1 MRLLHEVKGRG
12 HAFCVTLLRILGH
25 PGRSKQM
32 GVNGNAFPGRR
43 VVITGLGAVSAIG
56 IGRNAYWES
65 LKQGRSGIKKIS
77 SFDTRSYPCDVA
89 AEISD
94 FDPADFMGTQQA
106 RRIDRFAQL
115 AVAAAKLGIEDAR
128 LELTPANQ
136 TSVGMI
142 LGTSLGTLCYLEQQ
156 LAILHEK
163 GLNRINPFFPTSV
176 IPSSAATQVM
186 LELKIKGPCKTITTA
201 CASSTWSIGEAF
213 EAIKFGKSDIMLAGG
228 AEAPITPSVLASLG
242 ALQLLAQP
250 NGCPTSSYRPFC
262 KDAAGFVL
270 GEGAG
275 ILVLEELAY
284 ALRRGARIYAEISGF
299 GSTTDAFHV
308 MAFDPSFERPV
319 AAIHAALAQAE
330 VRPGDLGYINPHGIA
345 IPDSDH
351 GEATILKLA
360 LGEAAI
366 QIPLSATKPMTGHT
380 LGACGALEMI
390 GCCLMMEN
398 EFLHPTINYT
408 EPDPACD
415 LDFIP
420 NQGRPEKVDTMMSVS
435 FGFGGYNAACVLRAF
450 DGV

>member
-1 MRLLHEVKGRG
+1 M
-12 HAFCVTLLRILGH
+12 C
-25 PGRSKQM
+25 M
-32 GVNGNAFPGRR
+32 NCNAPNGRR

-56 IGRNAYWES
+56 VGRDAYWES
-65 LKQGRSGIKKIS
+65 LKEGRSGIKKIS
-77 SFDTRSYPCDVA
+77 SFDTTSYPCDVA
-89 AEISD
+89 GEITD
-94 FDPADFMGTQQA
+94 FDPADFMTTQQA

-115 AVAAAKLGIEDAR
+115 AIAAAKLSIADAR
-128 LELTPANQ
+128 LEITPANQ
-136 TSVGMI
+136 SSVGMI

-156 LAILHEK
+156 LELLNEK
-163 GLNRINPFFPTSV
+163 GLKRINPFFPTSV

-186 LELKIKGPCKTITTA
+186 LELKIKGTCKTLSTA

-213 EAIKFGKSDIMLAGG
+213 EAIKFGKSDVMLAGG
-228 AEAPITPSVLASLG
+228 SEAPITPSVLASLG
-242 ALQLLAQP
+242 SLQLLAQP
-250 NGCPTSSYRPFC
+250 ESSPTSCYRPFC

-275 ILVLEELAY
+275 ILVLEELEH
-284 ALRRGARIYAEISGF
+284 ALQRDARIYAEIGGF
-299 GSTTDAFHV
+299 GSTTDAYHV
-308 MAFDPSFERPV
+308 MAFEPSFERPV

-330 VRPGDLGYINPHGIA
+330 VRPTELGYINPHGIA

-360 LGEAAI
+360 LGEAAF
-366 QIPLSATKPMTGHT
+366 QIPVSATKPMTGHT
-380 LGACGALEMI
+380 LGACGALELI

-408 EPDPACD
+408 EPDPICD

-420 NQGRPEKVDTMMSVS
+420 NQGRSSKVDAMMSVS

>member
-1 MRLLHEVKGRG
+1 M
-12 HAFCVTLLRILGH
+12 C
-25 PGRSKQM
+25 M
-32 GVNGNAFPGRR
+32 NCNAPNGRR

-56 IGRNAYWES
+56 VGRDAYWES
-65 LKQGRSGIKKIS
+65 LKAGRSGIKKIS
-77 SFDTRSYPCDVA
+77 SFDTTSYPCDVA
-89 AEISD
+89 GEITD
-94 FDPADFMGTQQA
+94 FDPADFMTTQQA

-115 AVAAAKLGIEDAR
+115 AIAAAKLSIDDAE
-128 LELTPANQ
+128 LEITPANQ
-136 TSVGMI
+136 SSVGMI

-156 LAILHEK
+156 LALFNEK
-163 GLNRINPFFPTSV
+163 GLKRINPFFPTSV

-186 LELKIKGPCKTITTA
+186 LELKINGTCKTITTA

-213 EAIKFGKSDIMLAGG
+213 EAIKFGKSDVMLAGG
-228 AEAPITPSVLASLG
+228 SEAPITPSVLASLG
-242 ALQLLAQP
+242 SLQLLAQP
-250 NGCPTSSYRPFC
+250 ESSPTSCYRPFC

-275 ILVLEELAY
+275 ILVLEELAH
-284 ALRRGARIYAEISGF
+284 ALRRGAPIYAEIGGF
-299 GSTTDAFHV
+299 GSTTDAYHV
-308 MAFDPSFERPV
+308 MAFEPSFARPV
-319 AAIHAALAQAE
+319 AAIQAALAQAE
-330 VRPGDLGYINPHGIA
+330 VRPSDLGYINPHGIA

-360 LGEAAI
+360 LGEAAF
-366 QIPLSATKPMTGHT
+366 QIPVSATKPMTGHT
-380 LGACGALEMI
+380 LGACGALELI

-408 EPDPACD
+408 EPDPICD

-420 NQGRPEKVDTMMSVS
+420 NQGRSSKVDAMMSVS

>member
-1 MRLLHEVKGRG
+1 MPF
-12 HAFCVTLLRILGH
+12 AFRAV
-25 PGRSKQM
+25 
-32 GVNGNAFPGRR
+32 AFPYMQLNANHKEPNSKRCVKRR

-56 IGRNAYWES
+56 IGRDAYWES
-65 LKQGRSGIKKIS
+65 LKEGRSGIKKIS
-77 SFDTRSYPCDVA
+77 SFDTTSYPCNVA

-94 FDPADFMGTQQA
+94 FDPADFMGVQQA

-115 AVAAAKLGIEDAR
+115 AIAAAKLGIADAA
-128 LELTPANQ
+128 LELTPENQ
-136 TSVGMI
+136 SSVGMI

-156 LAILHEK
+156 LAILNEK
-163 GLNRINPFFPTSV
+163 GLKRINPFFPTSV
-176 IPSSAATQVM
+176 IPSSAATQIM
-186 LELKIKGPCKTITTA
+186 LELKITGACKTITTA

-213 EAIKFGKSDIMLAGG
+213 EAIKFGKSDVMLAGG
-228 AEAPITPSVLASLG
+228 AEAPITPSVVASLG
-242 ALQLLAQP
+242 AMQLLAQP
-250 NGCPTSSYRPFC
+250 NGCPAASYRPFC

-275 ILVLEELAY
+275 ILILEELEH
-284 ALRRGARIYAEISGF
+284 ALRRGARIYAEICGF

-308 MAFDPSFERPV
+308 MAFNPSFERPV

-345 IPDSDH
+345 IPESDH
-351 GEATILKLA
+351 GEAMILKLA

-366 QIPLSATKPMTGHT
+366 QIPVSATKPMTGHT

-420 NQGRPEKVDTMMSVS
+420 NRGRPGKVDTMMSVS
-435 FGFGGYNAACVLRAF
+435 YGFGGYNAACVLRAF

>member
-1 MRLLHEVKGRG
+1 M
-12 HAFCVTLLRILGH
+12 C
-25 PGRSKQM
+25 M
-32 GVNGNAFPGRR
+32 NCNAPAGRR

-56 IGRNAYWES
+56 VGRDAYWES
-65 LKQGRSGIKKIS
+65 LKEGRSGIKKIS
-77 SFDTRSYPCDVA
+77 SFDTTSYPCDVA
-89 AEISD
+89 GEITD
-94 FDPADFMGTQQA
+94 FDPADFMATQQA

-115 AVAAAKLGIEDAR
+115 AIAAAKLSIADAE
-128 LELTPANQ
+128 LEITPANQ
-136 TSVGMI
+136 SSVGMI

-156 LAILHEK
+156 LALLNEK
-163 GLNRINPFFPTSV
+163 GLKRINPFFPTSV

-186 LELKIKGPCKTITTA
+186 LELKINGTCKTITTA

-213 EAIKFGKSDIMLAGG
+213 EAIKYGKSDVMLAGG
-228 AEAPITPSVLASLG
+228 SEAPITPSVLASLG
-242 ALQLLAQP
+242 SLQLLAQP
-250 NGCPTSSYRPFC
+250 ESSPTSCYRPFC

-275 ILVLEELAY
+275 ILVLEELQH
-284 ALRRGARIYAEISGF
+284 ALRRGAPIYAEIGGF
-299 GSTTDAFHV
+299 GSTTDAYHV
-308 MAFDPSFERPV
+308 MAFEPSFERPV

-330 VRPGDLGYINPHGIA
+330 VRPSDLGYINPHGIA

-351 GEATILKLA
+351 GEAAILKLA
-360 LGEAAI
+360 LGEAAF
-366 QIPLSATKPMTGHT
+366 QIPVSATKPMTGHT
-380 LGACGALEMI
+380 LGACGALELI

-408 EPDPACD
+408 EPDPICD

-420 NQGRPEKVDTMMSVS
+420 NQGRSSKVDAMMSVS

>member
-1 MRLLHEVKGRG
+1 M
-12 HAFCVTLLRILGH
+12 C
-25 PGRSKQM
+25 M
-32 GVNGNAFPGRR
+32 NCNAPNGRR

-56 IGRNAYWES
+56 VGRDAYWES
-65 LKQGRSGIKKIS
+65 LKEGRSGIKKIS
-77 SFDTRSYPCDVA
+77 SFDTTSYPCDVA
-89 AEISD
+89 GEITD
-94 FDPADFMGTQQA
+94 FDPADFMTTQQA

-115 AVAAAKLGIEDAR
+115 AIAAAKLSIADAG
-128 LELTPANQ
+128 LEITPANQ
-136 TSVGMI
+136 SSVGMI

-156 LAILHEK
+156 LALLNEK
-163 GLNRINPFFPTSV
+163 GVKRINPFFPTSV

-186 LELKIKGPCKTITTA
+186 LELKIKGTCKTISTA

-213 EAIKFGKSDIMLAGG
+213 EAIKYGKSDVMLAGG
-228 AEAPITPSVLASLG
+228 SEAPITPSVLASLG
-242 ALQLLAQP
+242 SLQLLAQP
-250 NGCPTSSYRPFC
+250 ESSPTSCYRPFC

-275 ILVLEELAY
+275 ILVLEELAH
-284 ALRRGARIYAEISGF
+284 ALQRDARIYAEIGGF
-299 GSTTDAFHV
+299 GSTTDAYHV
-308 MAFDPSFERPV
+308 MAFEPSFERPV

-330 VRPGDLGYINPHGIA
+330 VRPTDLGYINPHGIA

-360 LGEAAI
+360 LGEAAF
-366 QIPLSATKPMTGHT
+366 QIPVSATKPMTGHT
-380 LGACGALEMI
+380 LGACGALELI

-408 EPDPACD
+408 EPDPICD

-420 NQGRPEKVDTMMSVS
+420 NQGRSSKVDAMMSVS

>member
-1 MRLLHEVKGRG
+1 M
-12 HAFCVTLLRILGH
+12 C
-25 PGRSKQM
+25 M
-32 GVNGNAFPGRR
+32 NCNAPNGRR

-56 IGRNAYWES
+56 VGRDAYWES
-65 LKQGRSGIKKIS
+65 LKEGRSGIKKIS
-77 SFDTRSYPCDVA
+77 SFDTTSYPCDVA
-89 AEISD
+89 GEITD
-94 FDPADFMGTQQA
+94 FDPADFMTTQQA

-115 AVAAAKLGIEDAR
+115 AIAAAKLSIADAG
-128 LELTPANQ
+128 LEITPANQ
-136 TSVGMI
+136 SSVGMI

-156 LAILHEK
+156 LALLNEK
-163 GLNRINPFFPTSV
+163 GLKRINPFFPTSV

-186 LELKIKGPCKTITTA
+186 LELKIKGTCKTLSTA

-213 EAIKFGKSDIMLAGG
+213 EAIKFGKSDVMLAGG
-228 AEAPITPSVLASLG
+228 SEAPITPSVLASLG
-242 ALQLLAQP
+242 SLQLLAQP
-250 NGCPTSSYRPFC
+250 ESSPTSCYRPFC

-275 ILVLEELAY
+275 ILVLEELAH
-284 ALRRGARIYAEISGF
+284 ALQRDARIYAEIGGF
-299 GSTTDAFHV
+299 GSTTDAYHV
-308 MAFDPSFERPV
+308 MAFEPSFERPV

-330 VRPGDLGYINPHGIA
+330 VRPSDLGYINPHGIA

-360 LGEAAI
+360 LGEAAF
-366 QIPLSATKPMTGHT
+366 QIPVSATKPMTGHT
-380 LGACGALEMI
+380 LGACGALELI

-408 EPDPACD
+408 EPDPICD

-420 NQGRPEKVDTMMSVS
+420 NQGRSSKVDAMMSVS

>member
-1 MRLLHEVKGRG
+1 
-12 HAFCVTLLRILGH
+12 
-25 PGRSKQM
+25 M
-32 GVNGNAFPGRR
+32 GPNCNAPSRRR

-56 IGRNAYWES
+56 IGRDAYWES

-77 SFDTRSYPCDVA
+77 SFDTTSYPCDIA
-89 AEISD
+89 AAISN
-94 FDPADFMGTQQA
+94 FDPADFMTIQQS

-115 AVAAAKLGIEDAR
+115 AIAAAKLSVDDA
-128 LELTPANQ
+128 ELDLTTANQ
-136 TSVGMI
+136 TSVGLI
-142 LGTSLGTLCYLEQQ
+142 LGTSLGTLGFAEQQ
-156 LAILHEK
+156 FAILMEK
-163 GLNRINPFFPTSV
+163 GLKRINPFFPTSV

-186 LELKIKGPCKTITTA
+186 LELKIKGTCKTITTA

-213 EAIKFGKSDIMLAGG
+213 ESIKFAKADVMLAGG
-228 AEAPITPSVLASLG
+228 AEAPITPSVVASLG
-242 ALQLLAQP
+242 AMQLLAQP

-275 ILVLEELAY
+275 ILVLEEMQH
-284 ALRRGARIYAEISGF
+284 ALERDAHIYAEIAGF
-299 GSTTDAFHV
+299 ASTTDAYHI

-319 AAIHAALAQAE
+319 AAIHEALAQAE
-330 VRPGDLGYINPHGIA
+330 VSPGELGYINPHGIA

-351 GEATILKLA
+351 GEATIIKLA

-408 EPDPACD
+408 EPDPLCD

-420 NQGRPEKVDTMMSVS
+420 NQGRTEKVDTMMSVS

>member
-1 MRLLHEVKGRG
+1 
-12 HAFCVTLLRILGH
+12 
-25 PGRSKQM
+25 
-32 GVNGNAFPGRR
+32 
-43 VVITGLGAVSAIG
+43 VITGLGAVSAIG
-56 IGRNAYWES
+56 VGRDAYWES
-65 LKQGRSGIKKIS
+65 LKEGRSGIKKIS
-77 SFDTRSYPCDVA
+77 SFDTTSYPCNVA
-89 AEISD
+89 GEITD
-94 FDPADFMGTQQA
+94 FDPADFMTTQQA

-115 AVAAAKLGIEDAR
+115 AIAAAKLSIADAE
-128 LELTPANQ
+128 LEITPANQ
-136 TSVGMI
+136 SSVGMI

-156 LAILHEK
+156 LALLNEK

-186 LELKIKGPCKTITTA
+186 LELKIKGTCKTITTA

-213 EAIKFGKSDIMLAGG
+213 EAIKFGKSDVMLAGG
-228 AEAPITPSVLASLG
+228 SEAPITPSVLASLG
-242 ALQLLAQP
+242 SLQLLAQP
-250 NGCPTSSYRPFC
+250 EGSPTTCYRPFC

-275 ILVLEELAY
+275 ILVLEELAH
-284 ALRRGARIYAEISGF
+284 ALQRGARIYAEIGGF
-299 GSTTDAFHV
+299 GSTTDAYHV
-308 MAFDPSFERPV
+308 MAFEPSFERPV

-330 VRPGDLGYINPHGIA
+330 VRPTDLGYINPHGIA

-360 LGEAAI
+360 LGEAAL
-366 QIPLSATKPMTGHT
+366 QIPVSATKPMTGHT
-380 LGACGALEMI
+380 LGACGALELI

-408 EPDPACD
+408 EPDPICD

-420 NQGRPEKVDTMMSVS
+420 NQGRSSKVDTMMSVS

>member
-1 MRLLHEVKGRG
+1 M
-12 HAFCVTLLRILGH
+12 C
-25 PGRSKQM
+25 M
-32 GVNGNAFPGRR
+32 NCNAPNGRR

-56 IGRNAYWES
+56 VGRDAYWES
-65 LKQGRSGIKKIS
+65 LKEGRSGIKKIS
-77 SFDTRSYPCDVA
+77 SFDTTSYPCDVA
-89 AEISD
+89 GEITD
-94 FDPADFMGTQQA
+94 FDPADFMTTQQA

-115 AVAAAKLGIEDAR
+115 AIAAAKLSIADAG
-128 LELTPANQ
+128 LEITPANQ
-136 TSVGMI
+136 SSVGMI

-156 LAILHEK
+156 LALLNEK
-163 GLNRINPFFPTSV
+163 GVKRINPFFPTSV

-186 LELKIKGPCKTITTA
+186 LELKIKGTCKTLSTA

-213 EAIKFGKSDIMLAGG
+213 EAIKFGKSDVMLAGG
-228 AEAPITPSVLASLG
+228 SEAPITPSVLASLG
-242 ALQLLAQP
+242 SLQLLAQP
-250 NGCPTSSYRPFC
+250 ESSPTSCFRPFC

-275 ILVLEELAY
+275 ILVLEELAH
-284 ALRRGARIYAEISGF
+284 ALQRDARIYAEIGGF
-299 GSTTDAFHV
+299 GSTTDAYHV
-308 MAFDPSFERPV
+308 MAFEPSFERPV

-330 VRPGDLGYINPHGIA
+330 VRPTDLGYINPHGIA

-360 LGEAAI
+360 LGEAAF
-366 QIPLSATKPMTGHT
+366 QIPVSATKPMTGHT
-380 LGACGALEMI
+380 LGACGALELI

-408 EPDPACD
+408 EPDPICD

-420 NQGRPEKVDTMMSVS
+420 NQGRSSKVDAMMSVS

>member
-1 MRLLHEVKGRG
+1 MSPTCNPLVR
-12 HAFCVTLLRILGH
+12 
-25 PGRSKQM
+25 
-32 GVNGNAFPGRR
+32 RR

-56 IGRNAYWES
+56 IGRDAYWES
-65 LKQGRSGIKKIS
+65 LKRGRSGIKKIS
-77 SFDTRSYPCDVA
+77 SFDTTSYPCDVA

-94 FDPADFMGTQQA
+94 FDPADFMSTQQS

-115 AVAAAKLGIEDAR
+115 AIAAAKLSIADAA
-128 LELTPANQ
+128 LDLSSADQ
-136 TSVGMI
+136 CSVGMI

-156 LAILHEK
+156 LGILNEK
-163 GLNRINPFFPTSV
+163 GLKRINPFFPTSV

-186 LELKIKGPCKTITTA
+186 LELKIKGACKTLTTA

-213 EAIKFGKSDIMLAGG
+213 ESIKFGKADVMLAGG
-228 AEAPITPSVLASLG
+228 AEAPITPSVVASLG
-242 ALQLLAQP
+242 ALRLLAQP
-250 NGCPTSSYRPFC
+250 NDCPTSAYRPFC

-275 ILVLEELAY
+275 ILVMEELQH
-284 ALRRGARIYAEISGF
+284 ALDRGARIYGEIGGF
-299 GSTTDAFHV
+299 GSTTDAYHI
-308 MAFDPSFERPV
+308 MGFDPSFERPV
-319 AAIHAALAQAE
+319 AAIHAALAEAG
-330 VRPGDLGYINPHGIA
+330 VSPGELGYINPHGIA
-345 IPDSDH
+345 IPESDH
-351 GEATILKLA
+351 GEAAIIKLA

-366 QIPLSATKPMTGHT
+366 QIPVSATKPMTGHT

-408 EPDPACD
+408 EPDPLCD

-420 NQGRPEKVDTMMSVS
+420 NRGRPEKVDTMMSVS

>member
-1 MRLLHEVKGRG
+1 M
-12 HAFCVTLLRILGH
+12 C
-25 PGRSKQM
+25 M
-32 GVNGNAFPGRR
+32 NCNAPNGRR

-56 IGRNAYWES
+56 VGRDAYWES
-65 LKQGRSGIKKIS
+65 LKEGRSGIKKIS
-77 SFDTRSYPCDVA
+77 SFDTTSYPCDVA
-89 AEISD
+89 GEITD
-94 FDPADFMGTQQA
+94 FDPADFMTTQQA

-115 AVAAAKLGIEDAR
+115 AIAAAKLSIADAR
-128 LELTPANQ
+128 LEITPANQ
-136 TSVGMI
+136 SSVGMI

-156 LAILHEK
+156 LALLNEK
-163 GLNRINPFFPTSV
+163 GLKRINPFFPTSV

-186 LELKIKGPCKTITTA
+186 LELKIKGTCKTLSTA

-213 EAIKFGKSDIMLAGG
+213 EAIKFGKSDVMLAGG
-228 AEAPITPSVLASLG
+228 SEAPITPSVLASLG
-242 ALQLLAQP
+242 SLQLLAQP
-250 NGCPTSSYRPFC
+250 ESSPTSCYRPFC

-275 ILVLEELAY
+275 ILVLEELEH
-284 ALRRGARIYAEISGF
+284 ALQRDARIYAEIGGF
-299 GSTTDAFHV
+299 GSTTDAYHV
-308 MAFDPSFERPV
+308 MAFEPSFERPV

-330 VRPGDLGYINPHGIA
+330 VRPTELGYINPHGIA

-360 LGEAAI
+360 LGEAAF
-366 QIPLSATKPMTGHT
+366 QIPVSATKPMTGHT
-380 LGACGALEMI
+380 LGACGALELI

-408 EPDPACD
+408 EPDPICD

-420 NQGRPEKVDTMMSVS
+420 NQGRSSKVDAMMSVS

>member
-1 MRLLHEVKGRG
+1 MCLN
-12 HAFCVTLLRILGH
+12 C
-25 PGRSKQM
+25 
-32 GVNGNAFPGRR
+32 NAPAGRR
-43 VVITGLGAVSAIG
+43 VVVTGLGAVSAVG
-56 IGRNAYWES
+56 IGRDDYWES
-65 LKQGRSGIKKIS
+65 LKAGRSGIKKIS
-77 SFDTRSYPCDVA
+77 SFDTTSYPCDVA

-94 FDPADFMGTQQA
+94 FDPADFMSTQQA

-115 AVAAAKLGIEDAR
+115 AIAAAKLGVEDAD
-128 LELTPANQ
+128 LDITPANQ
-136 TSVGMI
+136 ASVGMI

-156 LAILHEK
+156 LGLLNEK
-163 GLNRINPFFPTSV
+163 GLKRINPFFPTSV

-186 LELKIKGPCKTITTA
+186 MELKIRGACKTVTTA

-213 EAIKFGKSDIMLAGG
+213 EAIKYGTSDVMLAGG

-242 ALQLLAQP
+242 SLQLLAQP
-250 NGCPTSSYRPFC
+250 EGSPTSSYRPFC

-275 ILVLEELAY
+275 ILVLEELEH
-284 ALRRGARIYAEISGF
+284 ALRRGARIYAEIGGF

-308 MAFDPSFERPV
+308 MAFEPSFERPV
-319 AAIHAALAQAE
+319 AAIHTALAQAQ
-330 VRPGDLGYINPHGIA
+330 VRPSDLGYINPHGIA

-360 LGEAAI
+360 LGEAAF
-366 QIPLSATKPMTGHT
+366 QIPVSATKPMTGHT

-408 EPDPACD
+408 EPDPICD

-420 NQGRPEKVDTMMSVS
+420 NQGRAAKVDAMMSVS

>member
-1 MRLLHEVKGRG
+1 
-12 HAFCVTLLRILGH
+12 
-25 PGRSKQM
+25 M
-32 GVNGNAFPGRR
+32 GSNCHSPAKRR

-56 IGRNAYWES
+56 IGRDAYWES
-65 LKQGRSGIKKIS
+65 LKQGRSGIRKIS
-77 SFDTRSYPCDVA
+77 SFDTTSYACDVA
-89 AEISD
+89 AEIND
-94 FDPADFMGTQQA
+94 FDPADFMSTQQS

-115 AVAAAKLGIEDAR
+115 AIAAAKLSIDDAQ
-128 LELTPANQ
+128 LDLTLANQ
-136 TSVGMI
+136 TAIGMI
-142 LGTSLGTLCYLEQQ
+142 LGTSLGTLGYGEQQ
-156 LAILHEK
+156 FAILIEK
-163 GLNRINPFFPTSV
+163 GLKRINPFFPTSV

-186 LELKIKGPCKTITTA
+186 LELKIKGACKTITTA

-213 EAIKFGKSDIMLAGG
+213 EAIKFGKADVMLAGG
-228 AEAPITPSVLASLG
+228 AEAPITPSVVASLG
-242 ALQLLAQP
+242 AMQLLAHP
-250 NGCPTSSYRPFC
+250 NGCPTSAYRPFC

-275 ILVLEELAY
+275 ILVLEELQH
-284 ALRRGARIYAEISGF
+284 ALARDARIYAEIGGF
-299 GSTTDAFHV
+299 GSTTDAYHV

-319 AAIHAALAQAE
+319 AAIHEALAQAE
-330 VRPGDLGYINPHGIA
+330 LTPGDLGYINPHGIA
-345 IPDSDH
+345 IPDMDH
-351 GEATILKLA
+351 GEATIMKLA

-366 QIPLSATKPMTGHT
+366 QIPVSATKPMTGHT

-408 EPDPACD
+408 EPDPLCD

-420 NQGRPEKVDTMMSVS
+420 NQGRPEKVNTMMSVS

>member
-1 MRLLHEVKGRG
+1 M
-12 HAFCVTLLRILGH
+12 C
-25 PGRSKQM
+25 M
-32 GVNGNAFPGRR
+32 NCNAPNGRR

-56 IGRNAYWES
+56 VGRDAYWES
-65 LKQGRSGIKKIS
+65 LKEGRSGIKKIS
-77 SFDTRSYPCDVA
+77 SFDTTSYPCDVA
-89 AEISD
+89 GEITD
-94 FDPADFMGTQQA
+94 FDPADFMTTQQA

-115 AVAAAKLGIEDAR
+115 AIAAAKLSIADAG
-128 LELTPANQ
+128 LEITPANQ
-136 TSVGMI
+136 SSVGMI

-156 LAILHEK
+156 LALLNEK
-163 GLNRINPFFPTSV
+163 GVKRINPFFPTSV

-186 LELKIKGPCKTITTA
+186 LELKIKGTCKTLSTA

-213 EAIKFGKSDIMLAGG
+213 EAIKFGKSDVMLAGG
-228 AEAPITPSVLASLG
+228 SEAPITPSVLASLG
-242 ALQLLAQP
+242 SLQLLAQP
-250 NGCPTSSYRPFC
+250 ESSPTSCFRPFC

-275 ILVLEELAY
+275 ILVLEELAH
-284 ALRRGARIYAEISGF
+284 ALQRDARIYAEIGGF
-299 GSTTDAFHV
+299 GSTTDAYHV
-308 MAFDPSFERPV
+308 MAFEPSFERPV

-330 VRPGDLGYINPHGIA
+330 VRPSDLGYINPHGIA

-360 LGEAAI
+360 LGEAAF
-366 QIPLSATKPMTGHT
+366 QIPVSATKPMTGHT
-380 LGACGALEMI
+380 LGACGALELI

-408 EPDPACD
+408 EPDPICD

-420 NQGRPEKVDTMMSVS
+420 NQGRSSKVDAMMSVS

>member
-1 MRLLHEVKGRG
+1 M
-12 HAFCVTLLRILGH
+12 C
-25 PGRSKQM
+25 M
-32 GVNGNAFPGRR
+32 NCNAPNGRR

-56 IGRNAYWES
+56 VGRDAYWES
-65 LKQGRSGIKKIS
+65 LKEGRSGIKKIS
-77 SFDTRSYPCDVA
+77 SFDTTSYPCDVA
-89 AEISD
+89 GEITD
-94 FDPADFMGTQQA
+94 FDPADFMTTQQA

-115 AVAAAKLGIEDAR
+115 AIAAAKLSIADAR
-128 LELTPANQ
+128 LEITPANQ
-136 TSVGMI
+136 SSVGMI

-156 LAILHEK
+156 LALLNEK
-163 GLNRINPFFPTSV
+163 GLKRINPFFPTSV

-186 LELKIKGPCKTITTA
+186 LELKIKGTCKTISTA

-213 EAIKFGKSDIMLAGG
+213 EAIKFGKSDVMLAGG
-228 AEAPITPSVLASLG
+228 SEAPITPSVLASLG
-242 ALQLLAQP
+242 SLQLLAQP
-250 NGCPTSSYRPFC
+250 ESSPTSCYRPFC

-275 ILVLEELAY
+275 ILVLEELEH
-284 ALRRGARIYAEISGF
+284 ALRRDARIYAEIGGF
-299 GSTTDAFHV
+299 GSTTDAYHV
-308 MAFDPSFERPV
+308 MAFEPSFERPV

-330 VRPGDLGYINPHGIA
+330 VRPTELGYINPHGIA
-345 IPDSDH
+345 IPDTDH

-360 LGEAAI
+360 LGEAAF
-366 QIPLSATKPMTGHT
+366 QIPVSATKPMTGHT
-380 LGACGALEMI
+380 LGACGALELI

-408 EPDPACD
+408 EPDPICD

-420 NQGRPEKVDTMMSVS
+420 NQGRSSKVDAMMSVS